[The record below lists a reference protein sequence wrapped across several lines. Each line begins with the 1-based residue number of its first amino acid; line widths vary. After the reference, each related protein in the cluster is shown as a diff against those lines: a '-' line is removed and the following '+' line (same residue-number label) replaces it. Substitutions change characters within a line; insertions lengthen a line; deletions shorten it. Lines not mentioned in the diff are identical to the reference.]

1 MNKTKC
7 IAYQEMPTE
16 LNNVKDSCYSKYCT
30 HRYKSLGIE
39 KKKKKWCRG
48 LKRGYNLSSNIYC
61 INNDWLLDDRAH
73 CLHI

>member
-39 KKKKKWCRG
+39 KKKKKYG
-48 LKRGYNLSSNIYC
+48 VGVLKEVIIYPV
-61 INNDWLLDDRAH
+61 IY
-73 CLHI
+73 IV